1 LVTRLERYV
10 YLAVAALAL
19 CAAALAAWPAV
30 AQAQAAPAKKDT
42 QQVAERVVVRPGD
55 SLWTIS
61 SERLGAD
68 ATPQQIAEEA
78 ERIYALNRDRIGPDP
93 DVLFPDQELSV
104 PAAGKPSATA
114 PDQEEGRAA
123 EAPAPTA
130 VEQPANLPKAP
141 EAAPVPN
148 AESPASDVRTTSSP
162 VASFLKTV
170 RSSVETAV
178 AATTQTFVEVRA
190 TADGRQQ
197 LGLGIIALTFLLG
210 GLMAWKLPMKRRVG
224 ESEAW
229 EIYSDY
235 AYAGGYGYY
244 AYREKTPGLH
254 GDTAAAAPVA
264 PVASEPELNVNGS
277 EGEDPATEDGEE
289 GVSRVGLEAI
299 ARARRERIR
308 RSRRSRARRFKR
320 LPRRG
325 LAASVY
331 SPEVRSSLRGSVPR
345 TQPRTPRNGRVKIAA
360 RQINGGR

>member
-10 YLAVAALAL
+10 YLAVATLAL
-19 CAAALAAWPAV
+19 CAALLAASPAE
-30 AQAQAAPAKKDT
+30 AQAQAAPAKKDM

-55 SLWTIS
+55 SLWAIS

-68 ATPQQIAEEA
+68 ATSQQITDGA

-93 DVLFPDQELSV
+93 NILFPGQELTV
-104 PAAGKPSATA
+104 PAADPLSATA
-114 PDQEEGRAA
+114 REAAGPTTAAGGEREAARAA
-123 EAPAPTA
+123 KT

-141 EAAPVPN
+141 EAVPVPT
-148 AESPASDVRTTSSP
+148 AESPASDVKAASSP

-178 AATTQTFVEVRA
+178 VTTAQTFAEVRA
-190 TADGRQQ
+190 TADGRRQ

-224 ESEAW
+224 ESEEW
-229 EIYSDY
+229 GIYSGY

-244 AYREKTPGLH
+244 AYRERTPGLH
-254 GDTAAAAPVA
+254 GDTAAGA
-264 PVASEPELNVNGS
+264 PVASEPELHVNGS
-277 EGEDPATEDGEE
+277 EAEAPATEE
-289 GVSRVGLEAI
+289 GLSRAGLGAI

-308 RSRRSRARRFKR
+308 GSRRAARLKR

-325 LAASVY
+325 SAASVY
-331 SPEVRSSLRGSVPR
+331 SPEVRSSLRGSVAGTR
-345 TQPRTPRNGRVKIAA
+345 LRTPRNGRAKTA